1 MALFFL
7 LSQSTLILL
16 CKRSKLLKSAQIIEP
31 NKPLQINEVEIP
43 KPSGN
48 QVVVKVKSTGV
59 CHSDLHL
66 WEGGY
71 DTGDGF
77 MKVTDRGVRFPVTP
91 GHEVVGVIEEIGDS
105 VEAVDVGDMVL
116 VYPWIGCGQ
125 CTTCEKGDTNLCES
139 PKSLGVF
146 QNGGYAERML
156 IPDYKFLAKIDNLD
170 PDGAA
175 SLACSGLTA
184 FTAIKK
190 SLVNDPENILIVGAG
205 GLGLMAVQIAKAL
218 TTSNII
224 CADLDDTKLNTAKDL
239 GATYI
244 VNTKEPDAAKK
255 IMSIC
260 NEKGVDSIVD
270 FVNAP
275 PTVKMD
281 LSIIRKRGNIILVG
295 LFGGAVELPLVSV
308 PLKAITI
315 QGAYTGNYNDMLEL
329 IKLAQRG
336 VINPIVSKRYTLDDA
351 NTALEDLKN
360 RKIIGRAVINP

>member
-1 MALFFL
+1 M
-7 LSQSTLILL
+7 
-16 CKRSKLLKSAQIIEP
+16 KSAQIIEP
-31 NKPLQINEVEIP
+31 NKPLEINETELP
-43 KPSGN
+43 KPNGN
-48 QVVVKVKSTGV
+48 QVIVKVKSTGV

-77 MKVTDRGVRFPVTP
+77 MKVTDRGVKFPVTP
-91 GHEVVGVIEEIGDS
+91 GHEVVGNVEEIGDS
-105 VEAVDVGDMVL
+105 VQGVNIGDLVL
-116 VYPWIGCGQ
+116 VYPWIGCGE
-125 CTTCEKGDTNLCES
+125 CATCEKGDTNLCES

-146 QNGGYAERML
+146 QDGGYAEYVL
-156 IPDYKFLAKIDNLD
+156 VPDAKFLAKIDNLD
-170 PDGAA
+170 PDAAA

-184 FTAIKK
+184 FTAVKK
-190 SLVNDPENILIVGAG
+190 ALTNNPENILIVGAG
-205 GLGLMAVQIAKAL
+205 GLGLMGVQIANAL
-218 TTSNII
+218 TKANII
-224 CADLDDTKLNTAKDL
+224 CADLDDEKLESAKKL
-239 GATYI
+239 GATHI
-244 VNTKEPDAAKK
+244 INTKESDAVKK

-260 NEKGVDSIVD
+260 NEKGVDSIID

-281 LSIIRKRGNIILVG
+281 LSLIRKRGNIILVG
-295 LFGGAVELPLVSV
+295 LFGGSVELSLVSV

-336 VINPIVSKRYTLDDA
+336 VINPIVSKHYKLDDA
-351 NTALEDLKN
+351 NTALDDLKN

>member
-1 MALFFL
+1 MKA
-7 LSQSTLILL
+7 
-16 CKRSKLLKSAQIIEP
+16 AQINEP
-31 NKPLQINEVEIP
+31 NKPLEIVDVDIP
-43 KPSGN
+43 KPNGS
-48 QVVVKVKSTGV
+48 QVLIKIKSTGV

-77 MKVTDRGVRFPVTP
+77 MKVTDRGVKFPVTP
-91 GHEVVGVIEEIGDS
+91 GHEIVGTIEEIGSS
-105 VEAVDVGDMVL
+105 VQGVNVGDLVL
-116 VYPWIGCGQ
+116 VYPWIGCGS
-125 CTTCEKGDTNLCES
+125 CPTCKKGDTNLCET

-146 QNGGYAERML
+146 QNGGYAEHVL
-156 IPDYKFLAKIDNLD
+156 VPDYKFLAKIDGLD
-170 PDGAA
+170 PDAAA

-184 FTAIKK
+184 YTAIKK
-190 SLVNDPENILIVGAG
+190 AILNEPENILIVGAG
-205 GLGLMAVQIAKAL
+205 GLGLMGVQIASSLSK
-218 TTSNII
+218 SNII
-224 CADLDDTKLNTAKDL
+224 CADLDDKKLESAKQL
-239 GATYI
+239 GATHI
-244 VNTKEPDAAKK
+244 INTKGSDSIEK

-281 LSIIRKRGNIILVG
+281 LSLVRKRGNIVLVG

-315 QGAYTGNYNDMLEL
+315 QGAYTGNYNDMVEL
-329 IKLAQRG
+329 IKLAQDG
-336 VINPIVSKRYTLDDA
+336 VINPIVSKRYSLDEA
-351 NTALEDLKN
+351 NSALEDLKN

>member
-1 MALFFL
+1 M
-7 LSQSTLILL
+7 
-16 CKRSKLLKSAQIIEP
+16 KSAQIIEP
-31 NKPLQINEVEIP
+31 NKPLEINESELP
-43 KPSGN
+43 KPNGN
-48 QVVVKVKSTGV
+48 QVIVKVKSTGV

-77 MKVTDRGVRFPVTP
+77 MKVTDRGVKFPVTP
-91 GHEVVGVIEEIGDS
+91 GHEVVGSVEEIGDS
-105 VEAVDVGDMVL
+105 VQGVNIGDLVL
-116 VYPWIGCGQ
+116 VYPWIGCGE
-125 CTTCEKGDTNLCES
+125 CPTCEKGDTNLCES

-146 QNGGYAERML
+146 QDGGYAEYVL
-156 IPDYKFLAKIDNLD
+156 VPDAKFLAKIDNLD
-170 PDGAA
+170 PDAAA

-184 FTAIKK
+184 FTAVKK
-190 SLVNDPENILIVGAG
+190 ALTNSPENILIVGAG
-205 GLGLMAVQIAKAL
+205 GLGLMGVQIANAL
-218 TTSNII
+218 TKANII
-224 CADLDDTKLNTAKDL
+224 CADLDDEKLESAKKL
-239 GATYI
+239 GATHI
-244 VNTKEPDAAKK
+244 INTKESDAVKK

-260 NEKGVDSIVD
+260 NEKGVDSIID

-281 LSIIRKRGNIILVG
+281 LSLIRKRGNIILVG
-295 LFGGAVELPLVSV
+295 LFGGSVELSLVSI

-336 VINPIVSKRYTLDDA
+336 VINPIVSKHYKLDDA
-351 NTALEDLKN
+351 NTALNDLKN

>member
-1 MALFFL
+1 M
-7 LSQSTLILL
+7 
-16 CKRSKLLKSAQIIEP
+16 KSAQIIEP
-31 NKPLQINEVEIP
+31 NKPLEINETELP
-43 KPSGN
+43 KPNGN
-48 QVVVKVKSTGV
+48 QVIIKVKSTGV

-77 MKVTDRGVRFPVTP
+77 MKVTDRGVKFPVTP
-91 GHEVVGVIEEIGDS
+91 GHEVVGSVEEIGDS
-105 VEAVDVGDMVL
+105 VQGVNIGDLVL
-116 VYPWIGCGQ
+116 VYPWIGCGE
-125 CTTCEKGDTNLCES
+125 CPTCEKGDTNLCES

-146 QNGGYAERML
+146 QDGGYAEYVL
-156 IPDYKFLAKIDNLD
+156 VPDAKFLAKIDNLD
-170 PDGAA
+170 PDAAA

-184 FTAIKK
+184 FTAVKK
-190 SLVNDPENILIVGAG
+190 ALTNSPENILIVGAG
-205 GLGLMAVQIAKAL
+205 GLGLMGVQIANAL
-218 TTSNII
+218 TKANII
-224 CADLDDTKLNTAKDL
+224 CADLDDEKLESAKKL
-239 GATYI
+239 GATHI
-244 VNTKEPDAAKK
+244 INTKESDAVKK

-260 NEKGVDSIVD
+260 NEKGVDSIID

-281 LSIIRKRGNIILVG
+281 LSLIRKRGNIILVG
-295 LFGGAVELPLVSV
+295 LFGGSVELSLVSI

-336 VINPIVSKRYTLDDA
+336 VINPIVSKHYKLDDA
-351 NTALEDLKN
+351 NTALDDLKN

>member
-1 MALFFL
+1 M
-7 LSQSTLILL
+7 
-16 CKRSKLLKSAQIIEP
+16 KSAQIIEP
-31 NKPLQINEVEIP
+31 NKPLEINETELP
-43 KPSGN
+43 KPNGT
-48 QVVVKVKSTGV
+48 QVIIKVKSTGV

-77 MKVTDRGVRFPVTP
+77 MKVTDRGVKFPVTP
-91 GHEVVGVIEEIGDS
+91 GHEVVGNVEEIGDS
-105 VEAVDVGDMVL
+105 VQGVNIGDLVL
-116 VYPWIGCGQ
+116 VYPWIGCGE
-125 CTTCEKGDTNLCES
+125 CATCEKGDTNLCES

-146 QNGGYAERML
+146 QDGGYAEYVL
-156 IPDYKFLAKIDNLD
+156 VPDAKFLAKIDNLD
-170 PDGAA
+170 PDAAA

-184 FTAIKK
+184 FTAVKK
-190 SLVNDPENILIVGAG
+190 ALTNSPENILIVGAG
-205 GLGLMAVQIAKAL
+205 GLGLMGVQIANAL
-218 TTSNII
+218 TKANII
-224 CADLDDTKLNTAKDL
+224 CADLDDEKLESAKKL
-239 GATYI
+239 GATHI
-244 VNTKEPDAAKK
+244 INTKESDAVKK

-260 NEKGVDSIVD
+260 NEKGVDSIID

-281 LSIIRKRGNIILVG
+281 LSLIRKRGNIILVG
-295 LFGGAVELPLVSV
+295 LFGGSVELSLVSI

-336 VINPIVSKRYTLDDA
+336 VINPIVSKHYKLDDA
-351 NTALEDLKN
+351 NTALDDLKN

>member
-1 MALFFL
+1 
-7 LSQSTLILL
+7 
-16 CKRSKLLKSAQIIEP
+16 LKSAQIIEP
-31 NKPLQINEVEIP
+31 NKPLEINETELP
-43 KPSGN
+43 KPNGN
-48 QVVVKVKSTGV
+48 QVIIKVKSTGV

-77 MKVTDRGVRFPVTP
+77 MKVTDRGVKFPVTP
-91 GHEVVGVIEEIGDS
+91 GHEVVGSVEEIGDS
-105 VEAVDVGDMVL
+105 VQGVNIGDLVL
-116 VYPWIGCGQ
+116 VYPWIGCGE
-125 CTTCEKGDTNLCES
+125 CPTCEKGDTNLCES

-146 QNGGYAERML
+146 QDGGYAEYVL
-156 IPDYKFLAKIDNLD
+156 VPDAKFLAKIDNLD
-170 PDGAA
+170 PDAAA

-184 FTAIKK
+184 FTAVKK
-190 SLVNDPENILIVGAG
+190 ALTNSPENILIVGAG
-205 GLGLMAVQIAKAL
+205 GLGLMGVQIANAL
-218 TTSNII
+218 TKANII
-224 CADLDDTKLNTAKDL
+224 CADLDDEKLESAKKL
-239 GATYI
+239 GATHI
-244 VNTKEPDAAKK
+244 INTKESDAVKK

-260 NEKGVDSIVD
+260 NEKGVDSIID

-281 LSIIRKRGNIILVG
+281 LSLIRKRGNIILVG
-295 LFGGAVELPLVSV
+295 LFGGSVELSLVSV

-336 VINPIVSKRYTLDDA
+336 VINPIVSKHYKLDDA
-351 NTALEDLKN
+351 NTALDDLKN

>member
-1 MALFFL
+1 M
-7 LSQSTLILL
+7 
-16 CKRSKLLKSAQIIEP
+16 KSAQIIEP
-31 NKPLQINEVEIP
+31 NKPLEINETELP
-43 KPSGN
+43 KPNGS
-48 QVVVKVKSTGV
+48 QVIVKVRSTGV

-77 MKVTDRGVRFPVTP
+77 MKVTDRGVKFPVTP
-91 GHEVVGVIEEIGDS
+91 GHEVVGSVEEIGDS
-105 VEAVDVGDMVL
+105 VQGVNIGDLVL
-116 VYPWIGCGQ
+116 VYPWIGCGE
-125 CTTCEKGDTNLCES
+125 CATCEKGDTNLCES

-146 QNGGYAERML
+146 QDGGYAEYVL
-156 IPDYKFLAKIDNLD
+156 VPDAKFLAKIDNLD
-170 PDGAA
+170 PDAAA

-184 FTAIKK
+184 FTAVKK
-190 SLVNDPENILIVGAG
+190 ALTNSPENILIVGAG
-205 GLGLMAVQIAKAL
+205 GLGLMGVQIANAL
-218 TTSNII
+218 TKANII
-224 CADLDDTKLNTAKDL
+224 CADLDDEKLESAKKL
-239 GATYI
+239 GATHI
-244 VNTKEPDAAKK
+244 INTKESDAVKK

-260 NEKGVDSIVD
+260 NEKGVDSIID

-281 LSIIRKRGNIILVG
+281 LSLIRKRGNIILVG
-295 LFGGAVELPLVSV
+295 LFGGSVELSLVSI

-336 VINPIVSKRYTLDDA
+336 VINPIVSKHYKLDDA
-351 NTALEDLKN
+351 NTALDDLKN

>member
-1 MALFFL
+1 M
-7 LSQSTLILL
+7 
-16 CKRSKLLKSAQIIEP
+16 KSAQIIEP
-31 NKPLQINEVEIP
+31 NKPLEINETELP
-43 KPSGN
+43 KPNGN
-48 QVVVKVKSTGV
+48 QVIVKVRSTGV

-77 MKVTDRGVRFPVTP
+77 MKVTDRGVKFPVTP
-91 GHEVVGVIEEIGDS
+91 GHEVVGSVEEIGDS
-105 VEAVDVGDMVL
+105 VQGVNIGDLVL
-116 VYPWIGCGQ
+116 VYPWIGCGE

-146 QNGGYAERML
+146 QDGGYAEYVL
-156 IPDYKFLAKIDNLD
+156 VPDAKFLAKIDNLD
-170 PDGAA
+170 PDAAA

-184 FTAIKK
+184 FTAVKK
-190 SLVNDPENILIVGAG
+190 ALTNSPENILIVGAG
-205 GLGLMAVQIAKAL
+205 GLGLMGVQIANAL
-218 TTSNII
+218 TKANII
-224 CADLDDTKLNTAKDL
+224 CADLDDEKLESAKKL
-239 GATYI
+239 GATHI
-244 VNTKEPDAAKK
+244 INTKESDAVKK

-260 NEKGVDSIVD
+260 NEKGVDSIID

-281 LSIIRKRGNIILVG
+281 LSLIRKRGNIILVG
-295 LFGGAVELPLVSV
+295 LFGGSVELSLVSI

-336 VINPIVSKRYTLDDA
+336 VINPIVSKHYKLDDA
-351 NTALEDLKN
+351 NTALNDLKN